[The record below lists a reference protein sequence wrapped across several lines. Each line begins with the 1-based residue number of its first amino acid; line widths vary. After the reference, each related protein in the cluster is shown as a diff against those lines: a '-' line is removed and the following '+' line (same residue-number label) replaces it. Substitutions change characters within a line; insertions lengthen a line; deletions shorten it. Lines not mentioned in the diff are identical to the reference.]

1 MFIDESIAKANMG
14 LMFLIFSIP
23 VMSLTFVT
31 WTLITRRLP
40 VIFRRVTMILTIL
53 LASGIWIC
61 IRTNGMTGDG
71 RQLLDWR
78 WAKTSEDRLLEHA
91 ENNSSVTISKDFN
104 VKSSNIWPGFRG
116 ANRDGIVHNVF
127 LKTDLKKSPPV
138 ELWRKPIGPGCSS
151 FAVNQNLI
159 YTQEQRGEF
168 EEVACYDLET
178 GNPVWKHKDKTRFYE
193 PHAGAGPRSTPS
205 IAADRIY
212 TFGATGILNV
222 LNALDGSVI
231 WSRDAA
237 SDAEIK
243 VPAWGFSGSTLLT
256 SDAVIVAVAGKLISY
271 DLLTGK
277 PVWTGPDGGQSY
289 SSPVLLNICGIPNVT
304 FMSDSGAVGL
314 DPFSGRKL
322 WEYKWKI
329 NGRILQPSVIDSTD
343 LLLCGEYKDIRRIT
357 FKKGPQRLEFEV
369 KWSSSSVKD
378 VFNDFVVWKGFAY
391 GFDGPYLTCT
401 DLTDGKLMWRGD
413 RYRGFTLLLADQD
426 LILVLTEKGEI
437 VLVQASPE
445 RFTELARFKALNGKT
460 WSHPSLTGNI
470 LIVRN
475 AEEMAAFRMQ

>member
-1 MFIDESIAKANMG
+1 MPSKIKHEKPADSLNHEIIRIWPGITLVIIQWLFRFVLPIIEPKAMMIGIVVELITAILIAVWWMFFSRALLLDRWIAFPIIIASLYFTSMFIDESIAKANMG

-159 YTQEQRGEF
+159 
-168 EEVACYDLET
+168 
-178 GNPVWKHKDKTRFYE
+178 
-193 PHAGAGPRSTPS
+193 
-205 IAADRIY
+205 
-212 TFGATGILNV
+212 
-222 LNALDGSVI
+222 
-231 WSRDAA
+231 
-237 SDAEIK
+237 
-243 VPAWGFSGSTLLT
+243 
-256 SDAVIVAVAGKLISY
+256 
-271 DLLTGK
+271 
-277 PVWTGPDGGQSY
+277 
-289 SSPVLLNICGIPNVT
+289 
-304 FMSDSGAVGL
+304 
-314 DPFSGRKL
+314 
-322 WEYKWKI
+322 
-329 NGRILQPSVIDSTD
+329 
-343 LLLCGEYKDIRRIT
+343 
-357 FKKGPQRLEFEV
+357 
-369 KWSSSSVKD
+369 
-378 VFNDFVVWKGFAY
+378 
-391 GFDGPYLTCT
+391 
-401 DLTDGKLMWRGD
+401 
-413 RYRGFTLLLADQD
+413 
-426 LILVLTEKGEI
+426 
-437 VLVQASPE
+437 
-445 RFTELARFKALNGKT
+445 
-460 WSHPSLTGNI
+460 
-470 LIVRN
+470 
-475 AEEMAAFRMQ
+475 